1 MSRPIRSLLALV
13 VVSFALVASACAD
26 STAPRT
32 ATCDVNNP
40 NICH

>member
-26 STAPRT
+26 STA
-32 ATCDVNNP
+32 DG
-40 NICH
+40 HL